1 MTGMTSTLNHRLE
14 GFSLYHARMKGSHFD
29 AGHRWGELL
38 RKNGK
43 VLDTCPTFELR
54 EAQIAFA
61 KVCLPHYETHFPEV
75 IDEIRGIADGNGVP
89 FETLCAMLF
98 SMYCFT
104 FQNKCTC
111 FAFRTAEETVFAR
124 NSDFL
129 VSLEKSN
136 MNCLYTLDEGY
147 AFNANTTAFV
157 QMEDG
162 INEYGLAAGL
172 TFVYPHLRAPG
183 LNAGML
189 LRYMLEKCKTTAEA
203 IEALSHLPIASAQTL
218 TLADRT
224 GDIAVVECNPA
235 VIEVIRPRPDELF
248 VATANNFNSEK
259 MRPYR
264 NPEIDDWRSDERC
277 RTARTALLQHADT
290 YGVPF
295 AKDVLSG
302 KTGFMCQ
309 YDRKSDADTVWS
321 VVYDLKRKE
330 IWRCE
335 GNPSRKRFLEDTRMK
350 F

>member
-1 MTGMTSTLNHRLE
+1 M
-14 GFSLYHARMKGSHFD
+14 YHARFKGTHYE
-29 AGHRWGELL
+29 AGRRWGALL

-43 VLDTCPTFELR
+43 VLDSCPTFELG
-54 EAQIAFA
+54 EAQTAFA
-61 KVCLPHYETHFPEV
+61 SSCHPYYETHFPEV
-75 IDEIRGIADGNGVP
+75 LDEIKGIAQGNGVP
-89 FETLCAMLF
+89 TETLFAMLF

-111 FAFRTAEETVFAR
+111 FAFSTGAETVFAR

-136 MNCLYTLDEGY
+136 MNCLYHLDGSY
-147 AFNANTTAFV
+147 AFHGNTTAFV
-157 QMEDG
+157 EMEDG
-162 INEYGLAAGL
+162 VNEAGLAAGL

-189 LRYMLEKCKTTAEA
+189 LRFLLEKCKTTAEA
-203 IEALSHLPIASAQTL
+203 IEALHRLPIASAQTL
-218 TLADRT
+218 TLADRG
-224 GDIAVVECNPA
+224 GDIAVVECNPKA
-235 VIEVIRPRPDELF
+235 IEVIRPRPMELF

-277 RTARTALLQHADT
+277 HTALTALAQNGSRLT
-290 YGVPF
+290 VPI

-309 YDRKSDADTVWS
+309 YDRKQGADTVWS

-335 GNPSRKRFLEDTRMK
+335 GNPARKRFLQDTRMK
-350 F
+350 Y